1 MEGEVFDDLR
11 QFIEG
16 AKKITD
22 WKEIKGA
29 TWDLEI
35 STLIEATAELIPQ
48 PPMLLFDEI
57 KDYPAGFRVLG
68 LPYAAYKRVALAFGL
83 PYEKNKLELVRLAS
97 RKVRSAQ
104 PIPPKEISNP
114 PVMEN
119 TMTGGKVDLLK
130 FPVLRSH
137 ASDGDD
143 ISVPATCLSIRIRR
157 AAMSTWARTACS
169 STSEIYWGCG

>member
-57 KDYPAGFRVLG
+57 KDYPAGFRIVG
-68 LPYAAYKRVALAFGL
+68 
-83 PYEKNKLELVRLAS
+83 N
-97 RKVRSAQ
+97 
-104 PIPPKEISNP
+104 
-114 PVMEN
+114 
-119 TMTGGKVDLLK
+119 
-130 FPVLRSH
+130 
-137 ASDGDD
+137 
-143 ISVPATCLSIRIRR
+143 
-157 AAMSTWARTACS
+157 
-169 STSEIYWGCG
+169 